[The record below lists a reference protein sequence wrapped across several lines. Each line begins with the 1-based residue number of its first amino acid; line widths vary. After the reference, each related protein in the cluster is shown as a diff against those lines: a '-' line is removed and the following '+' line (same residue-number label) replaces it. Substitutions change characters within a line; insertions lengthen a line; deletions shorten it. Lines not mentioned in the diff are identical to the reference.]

1 MIILKSILMK
11 KVKVKFI
18 HLAVAWGFSNHR
30 GDVVELE
37 ATDKLAE
44 AIAIGRIELI
54 GEAPA
59 DFKKK
64 VVEKQEHYKQSLIK
78 NRT

>member
-1 MIILKSILMK
+1 MK

-18 HLAVAWGFSNHR
+18 QLAVAWGFANNR
-30 GDVVELE
+30 NDVAELE

-44 AIAIGRIELI
+44 AIAIGRVELI

-59 DFKKK
+59 AFKQRISEIKEYHTQLKMKK
-64 VVEKQEHYKQSLIK
+64 DGKFTV
-78 NRT
+78 